1 MPDTKTK
8 ILIVDDEER
17 LLRVLR
23 LGLTASGYDV
33 RTAGHG
39 QDALDE
45 ILSESFDIIVTD
57 LKMPVMGGLDLILEL
72 ERLGVKIPLIMMTAF
87 ADVDTAV
94 KSFKHGAVDY
104 IRKPFS
110 VEELEDVI
118 KRVLA
123 RFSSQESSDSLK
135 TLQEGVEEKEKELV
149 EKALIKAGHNKLLAA
164 KLLNISERTL
174 WYKIKKYG
182 LS

>member
-1 MPDTKTK
+1 MSESRS

-23 LGLTASGYDV
+23 LGLASGGYKV
-33 RTAGHG
+33 RTASNG
-39 QDALDE
+39 QEALDE
-45 ILSESFDIIVTD
+45 ILSSPFDVVITD
-57 LKMPVMGGLDLILEL
+57 LKMPVMGGLDLVLEL
-72 ERLGVKIPLIMMTAF
+72 ERLGIKVPLIVMTAY

-110 VEELEDVI
+110 VDELESVI
-118 KRVLA
+118 ARVI
-123 RFSSQESSDSLK
+123 SQHPVTETADELK
-135 TLQEGVEEKEKELV
+135 TLQQGVEEKEKELV
-149 EKALIKAGHNKLLAA
+149 EKALAKARNNKALAA
-164 KLLNISERTL
+164 QMLKVSERTL